1 MITQQTKQ
9 QADTIFI
16 NGRVSTLDAHYP
28 NVSAIALKDG
38 KILAIGDDKDIQKL
52 AHPKTQTVDLKGKR
66 VIPGLNDSHLHL
78 IRGGLN
84 YNMELR
90 WDGVRSLA
98 DALAMLKIQA
108 DRTPAPQWVRV
119 VGGWSEFQF
128 TERRMPTLAEIN
140 AAAPETPVFI
150 LHLYD
155 RALLNGA
162 ALRAAGI
169 TRETKDMPGGRIER
183 DANGNPTGALI
194 AEPNALLLYSMLAK
208 GPKLPL
214 ADQINSTR
222 HFMRELNRLGI
233 TSVIDAGGG
242 FQNYPDDY
250 AVIEHLHAQNQ
261 MTVRIAYNL
270 FTQNNGGELADFQKW
285 SQLIKPY
292 SGDDFYRHNGAG
304 EMLVFSAADFED
316 FLQPRPDMAANMEK
330 DLTDVIGFLVDQRWP
345 FRLHATY
352 NETIERA
359 LDAFE
364 AVNQHTPFGK
374 LRWFFDHAE
383 TVSEKSLER
392 IQRLGGGIAVQHRMA
407 FQGEY
412 FIDRYGK
419 DAASQSP
426 PIRKMLEMGVP
437 VGGGT
442 DATRVASYNPFVS
455 LYWLTTGKTVGGTAM
470 YPENNLLSR
479 EEALRIWTQGSAYKS
494 NEETV
499 KGAISVGQ
507 YADFAVL
514 SQDYMRICDEEI
526 KNLYAILTVVGG
538 KIVYA
543 ADEFS
548 AYDAPLPP
556 VSPNWSPVS
565 HFGGYQ
571 GLQPCGHLSHQ
582 GIHHLVHDH
591 GQNPNHGHD
600 GKLSSWLGLDQEK
613 RPHFTNAFANP
624 LANPWAFG
632 CGCFSY

>member
-1 MITQQTKQ
+1 MTAQHTDSIFVNGKIT
-9 QADTIFI
+9 
-16 NGRVSTLDAHYP
+16 TLDAKHP
-28 NVSAIALKDG
+28 EVSAIALKDG
-38 KILAIGDDKDIQKL
+38 KVLAIGGEKEIRAL
-52 AHPKTQTVDLKGKR
+52 AGSDCKVIDLHGKR
-66 VIPGLNDSHLHL
+66 VIPGLNDSHTHL

-90 WDGVRSLA
+90 WDGVRSLS
-98 DALAMLKIQA
+98 DAMAMLKIQA

-128 TERRMPTLAEIN
+128 QEKRMPTLAEIN

-169 TRETKDMPGGRIER
+169 TKETKDMPGGRIER

-222 HFMRELNRLGI
+222 HFLRELHRLGI

-242 FQNYPDDY
+242 SQNYPDDY
-250 AVIEHLHAQNQ
+250 EVIEKLHGDNQ
-261 MTVRIAYNL
+261 MTVRVAYNL
-270 FTQNNGGELADFQKW
+270 FTQNKGGELADFQKW
-285 SQLIKPY
+285 AGLVKPY
-292 SGDDFYRHNGAG
+292 SGDGFYRHNGAG

-316 FLQPRPDMAANMEK
+316 FLQPRPDMAASMEK
-330 DLTDVIGFLVDQRWP
+330 DLHGVIRFLVEQRWP

-364 AVNQHTPFGK
+364 AVNADTPFNC

-392 IQRLGGGIAVQHRMA
+392 IKKLGGGVAVQHRMA

-419 DAASQSP
+419 QAAEQSP
-426 PIRKMLEMGVP
+426 PIRKMLDMGVP

-470 YPENNLLSR
+470 YNEKNLLSR
-479 EEALRIWTQGSAYKS
+479 EGALRLWTQGSAYKS

-499 KGAISVGQ
+499 KGALSVGQ

-514 SQDYMRICDEEI
+514 SQDYMSITDEAI
-526 KNLYAILTVVGG
+526 KDLVSVLTVVGG

-543 ADEFS
+543 AGDF
-548 AYDAPLPP
+548 AAHDAPQPP
-556 VSPNWSPVS
+556 VSPDWSPVK

-571 GLQPCGHLSHQ
+571 GGANTAYGAQAACAIHGHA
-582 GIHHLVHDH
+582 HHAHPTPH
-591 GQNPNHGHD
+591 SHD
-600 GKLSSWLGLDQEK
+600 GKIAHWVGLDNLRKPSFE
-613 RPHFTNAFANP
+613 
-624 LANPWAFG
+624 NPWALG
-632 CGCFSY
+632 CGVFA